1 MASEQRIYEAIK
13 VMRENAQ
20 NAHSSHEQNWISE
33 HLDNCK
39 LKIIIS
45 KLSIVALHMLSSLEK
60 GPQTGMELS
69 CNINVTRGAI
79 TRASKNLL
87 KYKLITTHKKETN
100 RKNIYYELTD
110 DGLEVAKAHDE
121 MHCEMRKT
129 VIDKIKKK
137 YSTQELTLIADFLE
151 DVNSLEQDF

>member
-39 LKIIIS
+39 LKTIIS

-69 CNINVTRGAI
+69 CNINVTRGSHH
-79 TRASKNLL
+79 T
-87 KYKLITTHKKETN
+87 
-100 RKNIYYELTD
+100 
-110 DGLEVAKAHDE
+110 
-121 MHCEMRKT
+121 C
-129 VIDKIKKK
+129 
-137 YSTQELTLIADFLE
+137 
-151 DVNSLEQDF
+151 